1 MIVDTQADSPERQ
14 PRSAA
19 LLFSWLP
26 RPIQLA
32 AALLLLVIGVGV
44 LGYMLIEGWSAW
56 DALWMIFI
64 TLTTIGY
71 GEVHTLSDGGRLWTI
86 ALIISGVSV
95 GTYTLTR
102 VTALLVEGTLL
113 DELRSSRRRWKMT
126 RLSNHY
132 IIVGAGRL
140 GVSVIEEITASGGQ
154 VCVIERDPERAADL
168 VRRGLLVIRGDG
180 ANDDVLREAGIERA
194 RGMAVAVPSGAEA
207 IFVTLSARHLSST
220 LPISTR
226 ASDQEEVI
234 KARRAGATSVVSPFR
249 MGGWRM
255 AHGLIRPDTS
265 NFLDLA
271 TLAANDE
278 LLIDELLLT
287 EGSRLVGKT
296 LSALGLRQ
304 DYGVLVVAIRRADG
318 QMIAAPDGDI
328 HLAVGDVLI
337 VVGRSEGVRSLA
349 GAI

>member
-1 MIVDTQADSPERQ
+1 MIVDTQSSSPKQQAGSAD
-14 PRSAA
+14 
-19 LLFSWLP
+19 LMSWLP
-26 RPIQLA
+26 RPIRYA
-32 AALLLLVIGVGV
+32 TALLLLIIAVGV
-44 LGYMLIEGWSAW
+44 VGYMVIEGWSAW

-71 GEVHTLSDGGRLWTI
+71 GEVHPLSDGGRLWTV

-95 GTYTLTR
+95 GTYALTR
-102 VTALLVEGTLL
+102 ITALLVEGTLL
-113 DELRSSRRRWKMT
+113 DDIRFSRRSWQMT

-140 GVSVIEEITASGGQ
+140 GMSVIDEVTASGGQ
-154 VCVIERDPERAADL
+154 VCVIERDPERIAAL
-168 VRRGLLVIRGDG
+168 SRRGLLVIQGDG
-180 ANDDVLREAGIERA
+180 SNDDVLREAGIARA
-194 RGMAVAVPSGAEA
+194 QGMAVAVPSGAEA
-207 IFVTLSARHLSST
+207 IFVTLSARHLSPD

-226 ASDQEEVI
+226 ASDQEEAL

-278 LLIDELLLT
+278 LLIDELLLK
-287 EGSRLVGKT
+287 EGCRLVGQT
-296 LSALGLRQ
+296 LGALGVRRE
-304 DYGVLVVAIRRADG
+304 YGVLVVAIRRASG
-318 QMIAAPDGDI
+318 QMLAAPDGDVT
-328 HLAVGDVLI
+328 LEVGDVLI
-337 VVGRSEGVRSLA
+337 VVGRSEGVRALA
-349 GAI
+349 QAL